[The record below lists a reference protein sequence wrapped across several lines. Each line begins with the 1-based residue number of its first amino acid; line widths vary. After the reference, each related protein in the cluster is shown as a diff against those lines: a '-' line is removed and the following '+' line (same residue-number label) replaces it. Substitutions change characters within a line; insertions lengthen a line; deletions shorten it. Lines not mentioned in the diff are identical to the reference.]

1 MNKKLR
7 SFFRL
12 STGVESAEPV
22 AEDIPAVSDLPTEVV
37 VDPETPPNVVALTTE
52 TEAQIQALDDRAVAL
67 ENLADI
73 AEQIPA
79 ADENHAMLVELAAE
93 QAVSG
98 TDIDLE
104 NEVVPALES
113 AIGKRIDTTGIRAA
127 AAQMRTAQ
135 KALKANIGLESFV
148 AGGDDPEFDVGM
160 EGVGADIGNAFKKM
174 FSAWKDDAEGR
185 DPWSYGNKEIIEK
198 LKTTY
203 GNREWVE
210 MRGLKGGEIK
220 LPAGGW
226 AEYLIMPDGKLASD
240 NPQAVAKLMQDV
252 LAFNVE
258 IAEAY
263 RAYHKELKPIYTKT
277 LSQTPEV
284 ALQYARE
291 QLAKVKSPA
300 ARMTIKELKL
310 SADRHI
316 KLNSSGSYYDDF
328 EESEVPGTIPAL
340 KDAAAV
346 VAMAEVC
353 IKCSTAFGNADL
365 SFNRFW
371 GDTDFGWWNSAY
383 RALPEADFNWLW
395 RSFNNEAIKS
405 QNGLFTAGVKSLY
418 SSIASIQ
425 ALEYVLDRSV
435 K

>member
-93 QAVSG
+93 QAVNG

-113 AIGKRIDTTGIRAA
+113 AIGKRIDTSGIRGAA
-127 AAQMRTAQ
+127 LQMRTAQ
-135 KALKANIGLESFV
+135 KALMLNVGLESAEGSV
-148 AGGDDPEFDVGM
+148 TPDFDLGM
-160 EGVGADIGNAFKKM
+160 EGIGADIGNAFKKM
-174 FSAWKDDAEGR
+174 FSAWKDDVEGR
-185 DPWSYGNKEIIEK
+185 DPWDYGNQEIIDK
-198 LKTTY
+198 LKETY

-210 MRGLKGGEIK
+210 MRGLRGGDIK

-226 AEYLIMPDGKLASD
+226 AEYLIMPDGKLANE
-240 NPQAVAKLMQDV
+240 NPQAVAKLMQSV
-252 LAFNVE
+252 LDFNSELV
-258 IAEAY
+258 EAY
-263 RAYHKELKPIYTKT
+263 RGYHKDLKPIYNKT
-277 LSQTPEV
+277 LSQEPSV
-284 ALQYARE
+284 ALEYARE
-291 QLAKVKSPA
+291 ALAKVPNPA
-300 ARMTIKELKL
+300 ARMKTKDLKL

-316 KLNSSGSYYDDF
+316 KVNTAGSYYDDF

-340 KDAAAV
+340 ADAAAV

-353 IKCSTAFGNADL
+353 IKCSTALGNSDL
-365 SFNRFW
+365 SFPRFW
-371 GDTDFGWWNSAY
+371 GESNFDWWNRAY
-383 RALPEADFNWLW
+383 KALPEADFNWLW
-395 RSFNNEAIKS
+395 RAFNHEAIKS
-405 QNGLFTAGVKSLY
+405 QNGLYTAGIKSIY
-418 SSIASIQ
+418 SAVASIQ